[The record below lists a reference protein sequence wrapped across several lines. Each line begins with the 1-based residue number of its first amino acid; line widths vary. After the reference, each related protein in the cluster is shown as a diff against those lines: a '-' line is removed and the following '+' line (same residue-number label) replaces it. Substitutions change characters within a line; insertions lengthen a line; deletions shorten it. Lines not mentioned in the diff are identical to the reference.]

1 MGFHDY
7 ILTAIADGELYV
19 LQDNLFHA
27 LLTTQ
32 RWRRLRRFHLERQLP
47 VVAVAAYELRANQN
61 GQGTP

>member
-1 MGFHDY
+1 MIDY

-32 RWRRLRRFHLERQLP
+32 RWRRLRRFHLERQLR
-47 VVAVAAYELRANQN
+47 VVAAAVAAYESRANQK